1 MKVSLLLGKTSFS
14 DAFPVNACDDSI
26 VDVDK
31 LKIRDSRFLFGMR
44 KKTRYETVY
53 KETLIMRNIHI
64 VQVPAAAESGRF

>member
-1 MKVSLLLGKTSFS
+1 MKVSLNCILLGKTFS

-44 KKTRYETVY
+44 KKNA
-53 KETLIMRNIHI
+53 L
-64 VQVPAAAESGRF
+64 